1 MKPLHKLLT
10 LLGTLACSVL
20 LLPAQMLENN
30 LKTLSNFY
38 HVPDQASYRLSKVI
52 GVFGNQDIEF
62 EYNAHNDIT
71 RCSYFETDTIT
82 GQRSSGLYLDYLY
95 NDKHQCIQKV
105 EYGERAGF
113 PELVIARRFCYKYN
127 DKGQMTH
134 FVRWN
139 NLNTNPADT
148 SLVEDYKLDIEYTA
162 EGLPSKGVVHF
173 VDPNSFEWYEGFTTT
188 LEYNEKG
195 QLYKRT
201 AVNADGTPFES
212 EEITFDSEGKYMILL
227 SYLKQGT
234 ELIEWTFDYDKDGN
248 VSALGSE
255 GFIYQ
260 FSFMTSQPA
269 SKSYYPLPTLA
280 DLFLYG
286 FKNYTIETLS
296 YPLLYNGSKDAV
308 ATDATNGGTFVY
320 ETSKPLGLEPLATP
334 SQSHLVCDD
343 MSWTITNA
351 TTAVALYDFQGQCL
365 QVIAP
370 LEGVVTIKTATLPVG
385 TYLIKAGSQTF
396 KVIR

>member
-1 MKPLHKLLT
+1 
-10 LLGTLACSVL
+10 
-20 LLPAQMLENN
+20 
-30 LKTLSNFY
+30 
-38 HVPDQASYRLSKVI
+38 
-52 GVFGNQDIEF
+52 
-62 EYNAHNDIT
+62 
-71 RCSYFETDTIT
+71 
-82 GQRSSGLYLDYLY
+82 
-95 NDKHQCIQKV
+95 
-105 EYGERAGF
+105 
-113 PELVIARRFCYKYN
+113 
-127 DKGQMTH
+127 
-134 FVRWN
+134 
-139 NLNTNPADT
+139 
-148 SLVEDYKLDIEYTA
+148 
-162 EGLPSKGVVHF
+162 
-173 VDPNSFEWYEGFTTT
+173 
-188 LEYNEKG
+188 
-195 QLYKRT
+195 
-201 AVNADGTPFES
+201 
-212 EEITFDSEGKYMILL
+212 MILL

-334 SQSHLVCDD
+334 SQSQLVYDD

-351 TTAVALYDFQGQCL
+351 TTAVALYDLQGQCL
-365 QVIAP
+365 QVIDP
-370 LEGVVTIKTATLPVG
+370 LEGVVAIKTATLPVG